1 MKKRLFLPVIIL
13 TLLSTVGIRAQST
26 YTPGDAYLFFLAQ
39 GGTGSG
45 KNVQIDL
52 GNLTSTSFSGF
63 NFSSATLS
71 SVLGSTYGASWY
83 NLNTVSWGL
92 IGSANSLAVDA
103 ATIQYLGVTMGLTG
117 ANAANPA
124 LDVNALYSIGGALD
138 PMNNAGQSGTATK
151 GTIADNNGVNHFYT
165 IYDNSISGS
174 ASAQDANAF
183 GALSG
188 ALSGAVTTFSSNAI
202 NFYAVGDDGTGTPIA
217 TTVTQTGTFS
227 VSSGAISIAAYS
239 LAPSGT
245 NVWSSNSGNLS
256 AIGITNTQ
264 NLIFSGAG
272 GSVTND
278 QVSSLTGITFSNT
291 VSSGYTLSGAAITNG
306 ASGIVNNSASAQTI
320 SAPITLGAAQTFNA
334 ASGDITISGAITNA
348 GNTLTISGSKN
359 TTLSG
364 AISGVGGLSMIG
376 AGTTTLSAASTFGG
390 TTTVSSGTLLISG
403 YGNTNSAVTI
413 GSGAVLK
420 GINAGG
426 PAALG
431 AVTVQNGGTLAPGNV
446 DGKLYV
452 QSINLASNSLSAF
465 DIQSTN
471 AFSSINSSGSMVLGG
486 ALTLAIQGAYN
497 NTNNQGLFQ
506 LFTSGAGITGNFTS
520 VTLTGAYT
528 GSLSYYAV
536 NNSWQLWSGS
546 GASSYYAG
554 LNLNTG
560 LMTVVPEPSTYA
572 LFGLGSLALLVAAR
586 RRKHSQL
593 S

>member
-1 MKKRLFLPVIIL
+1 MKKHLLLPSIFL
-13 TLLSTVGIRAQST
+13 TLLSTVGLCAQST
-26 YTPGDAYLFFLAQ
+26 YTPGDSYLFFLALS
-39 GGTGSG
+39 GTGSG

-52 GNLTSTSFSGF
+52 GDLTSSSFTSF
-63 NFSSATLS
+63 NFSASALS
-71 SVLGSTYGASWY
+71 SILGTTYGSNWY
-83 NLNTVSWGL
+83 TLNTVSWGL
-92 IGSANSLAVDA
+92 IGSANINAVDA
-103 ATIQYLGVTMGLTG
+103 ATIPALGVTMGVTG
-117 ANAANPA
+117 ANYSSQTY
-124 LDVNALYSIGGALD
+124 DVNGLYTIGSTLD
-138 PMNNAGQSGTATK
+138 PMNNAGQSVTATK
-151 GTIADNNGVNHFYT
+151 GTVTDNNSLSHFYT

-174 ASAQDANAF
+174 ASLLDVNGF
-183 GALSG
+183 GYLSG
-188 ALSGAVTTFSSNAI
+188 PLSGAVTSFNNNAI
-202 NFYAVGDDGTGTPIA
+202 QFYAVAADGAGDPVA
-217 TTVTQTGTFS
+217 STVTQTGTFA

-239 LAPSGT
+239 VAPSGT
-245 NVWSSNSGNLS
+245 NVWSAGSGNLS
-256 AIGITNTQ
+256 TIGITNSQ

-272 GSVTND
+272 GLVTND
-278 QVSSLTGITFSNT
+278 QVTSLAGITFSNT
-291 VSSGYTLSGAAITNG
+291 VSSGYTLSGGAITNA
-306 ASGIVNNSASAQTI
+306 ASGIVNNSTSAQTI
-320 SAPITLGAAQTFNA
+320 SVPITLGAAQTFTA
-334 ASGDITISGAITNA
+334 ASGDIASSGVITNA
-348 GNTLTISGSKN
+348 GYTLTIAGPKN
-359 TTLSG
+359 TSLSG
-364 AISGVGGLSMIG
+364 VISGVGGLTMTG
-376 AGTTTLSAASTFGG
+376 AGTTTLSAVSTFSGN
-390 TTTVSSGTLLISG
+390 TTVSSGTLLISG

-471 AFSSINSSGSMVLGG
+471 AFSSINSSGAMVLGG

-506 LFTSGAGITGNFTS
+506 LFTSGAGITGNFSS
-520 VTLTGAYT
+520 VTLTGPYA
-528 GSLSYYAV
+528 GSLSYYAA

-546 GASSYYAG
+546 GANSYYAG

-586 RRKHSQL
+586 RHKHSQL

>member
-103 ATIQYLGVTMGLTG
+103 ATIPYLGVTMGLTG

-165 IYDNSISGS
+165 IYDNGISGS

-291 VSSGYTLSGAAITNG
+291 VSSGYTLSGA
-306 ASGIVNNSASAQTI
+306 
-320 SAPITLGAAQTFNA
+320 
-334 ASGDITISGAITNA
+334 AITNA

-471 AFSSINSSGSMVLGG
+471 AFSSINSSGAMVLGG

-506 LFTSGAGITGNFTS
+506 LFTSGAGITGNFSS
-520 VTLTGAYT
+520 VTLTGAYA
-528 GSLSYYAV
+528 GSLSYYAA

-546 GASSYYAG
+546 GANSYYAG

-586 RRKHSQL
+586 RHKHSQL